1 MVFLDGAT
9 KANNPVTK
17 LWQEAA
23 AVFGDDFEDRLQL
36 ALSIG
41 TGVPQLRAFG
51 NDFLSVAKTMVKLA
65 TETEDTNADFERA
78 HKALVRDD
86 RFFRFNVHV
95 GLADIGLE
103 RVGEQARIRAAT
115 HKYLE
120 LMDVQR
126 RLDSFKAR
134 AIAGGMWRLADWK
147 PYCLNPGE
155 NELTRGR
162 VHQTDHHPSST
173 TPDKKPG
180 IR

>member
-65 TETEDTNADFERA
+65 TETEDTNDDFERA

-126 RLDSFKAR
+126 RLDSFKTR
-134 AIAGGMWRLADWK
+134 AIAGGR
-147 PYCLNPGE
+147 CRGRRTGSRVFLNPE
-155 NELTRGR
+155 KT
-162 VHQTDHHPSST
+162 S
-173 TPDKKPG
+173 
-180 IR
+180 